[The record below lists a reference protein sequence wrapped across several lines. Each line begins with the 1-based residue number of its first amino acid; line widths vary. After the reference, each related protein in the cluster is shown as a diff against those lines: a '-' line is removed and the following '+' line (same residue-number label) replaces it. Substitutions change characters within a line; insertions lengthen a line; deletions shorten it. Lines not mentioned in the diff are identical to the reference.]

1 MFGPMARRAG
11 VSILVD
17 RLQEILSDRYRFERE
32 LGHGGVAVVLLAQDV
47 RHERPVAIKV
57 FRSDVGDS
65 QAAERFQREI
75 RLLARL
81 QHPHILPLYDSG
93 TAGETSYFVTAFVE
107 GETLRERLRR
117 ESDMPVEEAVRLA
130 MEVADALDF
139 AHQHDVVHRDIKPEN
154 ILLHDGHAVVAD
166 FGIARVMRR
175 RGAEWTTA
183 AGMAVG
189 SPAYMSPEQASGER
203 ELDGRTDIYSLAS
216 VLYEML
222 AGRPPFTGPSAHS
235 VIAQRMTSVPHPVRS
250 HRATVPP
257 LLDAVVA
264 KALER
269 IPSDRFGTAAE
280 FGAALARSLPGAEA
294 TKRRRGWPVAR
305 SAPDRSGA

>member
-1 MFGPMARRAG
+1 

-17 RLQEILSDRYRFERE
+17 RLQEVLSDRYRFERE

-93 TAGETSYFVTAFVE
+93 TTGETSYFVTAFVE
-107 GETLRERLRR
+107 GETVRGRLRR
-117 ESDMPVEEAVRLA
+117 DSEMPVEEAVRLA

-189 SPAYMSPEQASGER
+189 SPAYMSPEQASGDR

-235 VIAQRMTSVPHPVRS
+235 VIAQRMTGVARPVRS
-250 HRATVPP
+250 LRATVPP
-257 LLDAVVA
+257 VLDAAVA

-269 IPSDRFGTAAE
+269 APSDRFGTAAE
-280 FGAALARSLPGAEA
+280 FGAALARSLPGAEG
-294 TKRRRGWPVAR
+294 TKRRRWWPFAR
-305 SAPDRSGA
+305 SASDRSGA

>member
-1 MFGPMARRAG
+1 

-17 RLQEILSDRYRFERE
+17 RLQEVLSDRYRFERE
-32 LGHGGVAVVLLAQDV
+32 LGHGGVAVVLLAWDV

-57 FRSDVGDS
+57 FRSDVGDAD
-65 QAAERFQREI
+65 AAKRFQREI

-107 GETLRERLRR
+107 GESLRERLRR
-117 ESDMPVEEAVRLA
+117 ESELPIDEAVRLA
-130 MEVADALDF
+130 VEVADALDF
-139 AHQHDVVHRDIKPEN
+139 AHQHDVIHRDIKPEN

-166 FGIARVMRR
+166 FGIARMMRR
-175 RGAEWTTA
+175 RGAEWTTS

-203 ELDGRTDIYSLAS
+203 EIDGRSDIYSLAS
-216 VLYEML
+216 VLYETL

-235 VIAQRMTSVPHPVRS
+235 VIAQRMTTDPRPVRDL
-250 HRATVPP
+250 RGTVPP
-257 LLDAVVA
+257 ALDAAVA
-264 KALER
+264 KALAR
-269 IPSDRFGTAAE
+269 APGNRFATAAD
-280 FGAALARSLPGAEA
+280 FGAALGRSLPGSGAPE
-294 TKRRRGWPVAR
+294 RRRWWPFAR
-305 SAPDRSGA
+305 SASNRDDA

>member
-1 MFGPMARRAG
+1 MS
-11 VSILVD
+11 VLVD
-17 RLQEILSDRYRFERE
+17 RLQEVLSDRYQFERE
-32 LGHGGVAVVLLAQDV
+32 LGHGGVAVVLLARDV
-47 RHERPVAIKV
+47 RHERHVAIKV
-57 FRSDVGDS
+57 FRSDLGDAS
-65 QAAERFQREI
+65 AAERFQREI

-93 TAGETSYFVTAFVE
+93 TTGETSYFVTAFVE

-117 ESDMPVEEAVRLA
+117 ESELPIDEAVRLA
-130 MEVADALDF
+130 IEVADALDF

-189 SPAYMSPEQASGER
+189 SPAYMSPEQVSGDRDEI
-203 ELDGRTDIYSLAS
+203 DGRTDIYSLAS

-235 VIAQRMTSVPHPVRS
+235 VIAQRMTGVPRPVRS
-250 HRATVPP
+250 LRSTVPP
-257 LLDAVVA
+257 ALDAVVA

-269 IPSDRFGTAAE
+269 VQGDRYATAAD
-280 FGAALARSLPGAEA
+280 FGAALARSLPGSSSPE
-294 TKRRRGWPVAR
+294 RRRWWPFAR
-305 SAPDRSGA
+305 PASPRSDA